1 MLLYLLFHLVY
12 LMTPSLEFVNSDKVD
27 YIRLQYSGF
36 VCMPSGNLTLRSKRT
51 HSTKFLINWTQII
64 ARNLNELIPDYTML
78 AQTFEVKLLFSDC
91 AIVIK
96 LKVYF

>member
-1 MLLYLLFHLVY
+1 
-12 LMTPSLEFVNSDKVD
+12 MTPSLEFVNYDKVD
-27 YIRLQYSGF
+27 YIRLPYSGF
-36 VCMPSGNLTLRSKRT
+36 VCMPSWNLTLRMKRT

-64 ARNLNELIPDYTML
+64 ARNLNELIPDHTMF
-78 AQTFEVKLLFSDC
+78 AQTLFEVKLLFSDC